1 MVKIGFIGAGRIA
14 QSHIK
19 GLKLL
24 PNAQV
29 VSVYDA
35 NRDTAIKFAEEC
47 GAQVMNSADE
57 VLDNK
62 RIDAVYICT
71 PQFARE
77 ELEETAVSRGI
88 HLFVEK
94 PLGLEHEIVQKK
106 ADIISKSGLINAA
119 GYCLRYYDTLQEA
132 KQYLQGKHVHL
143 IQAHRF
149 GTAHSS
155 KWWWQLEKS
164 GGHLVD
170 AVTHQIDLIR
180 FLVGEFHNVHS
191 QFGNS
196 SLAQTNQEATIYDAG
211 AITFTLNSGAV
222 GSVTESCVSPF
233 HAGSEIKLFGADFFI
248 HIVSNKMVTITDRNQ
263 QITRTSKLNVMY
275 EEDRVFVDAV
285 ESGNQNLILSSYAD
299 GAKTLAFTLAAN
311 RSAEEKRVI
320 TL

>member
-14 QSHIK
+14 QSHLK
-19 GLKLL
+19 GMKLL
-24 PNAQV
+24 PNVQI

-47 GAQVMNSADE
+47 SAHVMNSADE

-94 PLGLEHEIVQKK
+94 PLGLEHDIVQKK
-106 ADIISKSGLINAA
+106 ANIISKSGLINAA
-119 GYCLRYYDTLQEA
+119 GYCLRYYDTLQEVRR
-132 KQYLQGKHVHL
+132 YLQDRHVHL

-155 KWWWQLEKS
+155 KWWWKLEQS

-196 SLAQTNQEATIYDAG
+196 TLSKTNQEATIYDAG
-211 AITFTLNSGAV
+211 AITFTLDSGAV
-222 GSVTESCVSPF
+222 GSVTESCVSPYY
-233 HAGSEIKLFGADFFI
+233 AGSEIKLFGAEFFI
-248 HIVSNKMVTITDRNQ
+248 HIVNNKMVTIMDRNQ
-263 QITRTSKLNVMY
+263 QITRTSQLNVMY
-275 EEDRVFVDAV
+275 EEDRAFVDAV
-285 ESGNQNLILSSYAD
+285 ESRNQNLILSSYAD

-311 RSAEEKRVI
+311 RSAEEKRVV